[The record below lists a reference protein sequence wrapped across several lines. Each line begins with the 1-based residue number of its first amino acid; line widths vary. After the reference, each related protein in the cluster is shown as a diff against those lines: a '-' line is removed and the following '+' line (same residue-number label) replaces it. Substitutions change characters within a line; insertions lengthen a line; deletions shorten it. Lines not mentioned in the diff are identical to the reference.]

1 LLIYDKSGVNI
12 YLTIPPREGIK
23 IIGSFFKMRCSI
35 KPENLYSSFGSQL
48 LPIIQSIK
56 NQIINSR
63 AFWPKIPFFSVIGL
77 GLEINYLV
85 NADLL
90 LSPLDGGQPI
100 NLSKIKPVI
109 YEYHQKQNRVFIKQI
124 T

>member
-1 LLIYDKSGVNI
+1 
-12 YLTIPPREGIK
+12 
-23 IIGSFFKMRCSI
+23 MRCSI
-35 KPENLYSSFGSQL
+35 KLKNLYGSFGSQF

-56 NQIINSR
+56 NQIINSP
-63 AFWPKIPFFSVIGL
+63 AFWPEFPFSSVIGL

-90 LSPLDGGQPI
+90 LSPLAGGQPI

-109 YEYHQKQNRVFIKQI
+109 YEYHQEQNRVFIKQI